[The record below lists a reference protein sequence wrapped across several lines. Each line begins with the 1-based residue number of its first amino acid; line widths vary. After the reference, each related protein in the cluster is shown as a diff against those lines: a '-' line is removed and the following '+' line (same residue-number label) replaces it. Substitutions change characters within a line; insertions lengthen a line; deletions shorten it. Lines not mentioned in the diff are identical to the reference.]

1 MATRPDRNLDE
12 LIAELAQAQERAQ
25 AIYAKLRNA
34 RDTTLPRIGR
44 TDDGALIVA
53 GYLETY
59 YTVLETFFVRVSG
72 YFENDLTPARWHT
85 ALLEKMNLEI
95 EGIRTKVVG
104 DGNLVRLRE
113 LLRFRHFRRYY
124 VEMEYDWARIDFLL
138 GTLDGA
144 HPAVLN
150 DLGAF
155 GAFLRELRG
164 CTSPE

>member
-1 MATRPDRNLDE
+1 METRPEHGIDE
-12 LIAELAQAQERAQ
+12 LIAELAQARERVE
-25 AIYAKLRNA
+25 AIYSKLRHA

-44 TDDGALIVA
+44 TDDSALVVA

-59 YTVLETFFVRVSG
+59 YTALETFFVRVSG
-72 YFENDLTPARWHT
+72 YFENDLPPGRWH
-85 ALLEKMNLEI
+85 AFLLEKMNLEI
-95 EGIRTKVVG
+95 EGLRTKVVG

-138 GTLDGA
+138 ATLDGA

-155 GAFLRELRG
+155 DAFLREVRDR
-164 CTSPE
+164 TSPE

>member
-1 MATRPDRNLDE
+1 MATPSDRSLGE
-12 LIAELAQAQERAQ
+12 LIAELAQARQRVQ

-34 RDTTLPRIGR
+34 RDMTLPRIGR

-72 YFENDLTPARWHT
+72 FFENDLAPARWHT
-85 ALLEKMNLEI
+85 ELLEKMNLEI
-95 EGIRTKVVG
+95 DGIRAKVVG
-104 DGNLVRLRE
+104 DNNLVRLRE

-138 GTLDGA
+138 ATLDAA
-144 HPAVLN
+144 HPAVLA
-150 DLGAF
+150 DLQAF
-155 GAFLRELRG
+155 DAFLRAVRDH
-164 CTSPE
+164 TASS

>member
-1 MATRPDRNLDE
+1 METRPEHGIDE
-12 LIAELAQAQERAQ
+12 LIAELAQARERVE
-25 AIYAKLRNA
+25 AIYSKLRHA

-44 TDDGALIVA
+44 TDDSALVVA

-59 YTVLETFFVRVSG
+59 YTALETFFVRVSG
-72 YFENDLTPARWHT
+72 YFENDLPPGGWH
-85 ALLEKMNLEI
+85 ASLLEKMNLEI
-95 EGIRTKVVG
+95 EGLRTKVVG

-124 VEMEYDWARIDFLL
+124 VEMEYDWARIGFLL
-138 GTLDGA
+138 ATLDGA

-155 GAFLRELRG
+155 GAFLREVRG
-164 CTSPE
+164 RTSPE